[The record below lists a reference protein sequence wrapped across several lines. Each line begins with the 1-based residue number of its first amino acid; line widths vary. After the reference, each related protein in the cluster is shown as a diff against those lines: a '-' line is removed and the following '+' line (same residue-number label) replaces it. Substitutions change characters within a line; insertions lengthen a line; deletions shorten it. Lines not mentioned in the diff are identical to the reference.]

1 MDYTSTSGAEGA
13 GWLALILGFGIAI
26 FFIGIL
32 AWLFY
37 GYCYGRIFQ
46 KAGKPLWTG
55 FVPIYNL
62 VVWMEIIGKPM
73 WWVAVILL
81 SGFIGSFIPIIGWL
95 VPIAVIV
102 YLSIE
107 TAKVF
112 GKDTTY
118 GVLLGLFG
126 FIMVPVLAF
135 SDAQYQGV
143 QAADSTFAS

>member
-1 MDYTSTSGAEGA
+1 MDYTTTDA
-13 GWLALILGFGIAI
+13 GEVGMLAMILGFGIAFVFLAI
-26 FFIGIL
+26 IL
-32 AWLFY
+32 WLFY

-81 SGFIGSFIPIIGWL
+81 GGFIGGLIPIIGWL
-95 VPIAVIV
+95 VPIAILV

-118 GVLLGLFG
+118 GVMLGLFG
-126 FIMVPVLAF
+126 FVMVPVLAF

-143 QAADSTFAS
+143 PASDSTFAS

>member
-1 MDYTSTSGAEGA
+1 MDYTTTDA
-13 GWLALILGFGIAI
+13 GNAGMLAMILGFGIAI
-26 FFIGIL
+26 FFFAII

-81 SGFIGSFIPIIGWL
+81 SGFIAALIPIIGWL
-95 VPIAVIV
+95 LPWAVLV
-102 YLSIE
+102 YLGIE

-143 QAADSTFAS
+143 PASDSTFAS